1 MSYSSPTYKGNI
13 RQGSV
18 EGVNVKDPI
27 LVKLLPFFTI
37 QRQPRDFILDFTPAD
52 YRTVFAAA
60 AAQAIGLPSTIKPY
74 SLRRGGA
81 TWHFRVHGSIS
92 LTMEIG
98 RWKNQQTAR
107 TYVNTALMELT
118 EMSFLST
125 PVVAE
130 AC

>member
-1 MSYSSPTYKGNI
+1 M
-13 RQGSV
+13 
-18 EGVNVKDPI
+18 
-27 LVKLLPFFTI
+27 VKLLRSFTA
-37 QRQPRDFILDFTPAD
+37 QRQPGDFILDLTPVD

-60 AAQAIGLPSTIKPY
+60 GQAIGLPSTIKPY

-81 TWHFRVHGSIS
+81 TWHFRMHGSIS

-118 EMSFLST
+118 EMSFLNT
-125 PVVAE
+125 PLVAD
-130 AC
+130 ACGYFAAILARFSE